1 MESSLLLR
9 KLDVWMVE
17 SLSYL
22 AARSLDEDAYGVVQR
37 DVPRILESFVSFLS
51 ALETFSQE
59 IQKDVSEA
67 RSTSKPSPR
76 LLSGSA
82 GCSDAQRAF

>member
-1 MESSLLLR
+1 VESSLLLR

-67 RSTSKPSPR
+67 RSTSKPSCTAI
-76 LLSGSA
+76 SY
-82 GCSDAQRAF
+82 